1 MKRILLII
9 YSAIIFSTSMA
20 QVTDSGSKPA
30 APAKDSV
37 RYWSYGGIVMLNFGQ
52 TALSNWAAGGENS
65 QSGNSF
71 FNFFAN
77 YKKKSITWDNT
88 IDLGYGMLRQ
98 NEQNRKTDDKID
110 FSTKFGMAASKKW
123 YYSALLNVKTQFTTG
138 YKYPNDTTRVK
149 ISEFLAPGYIVT
161 AVGMDY
167 KPAKFFT
174 AFISPLTGKV
184 TIVANDSLADLGAF
198 GVEPAK
204 FDPATK
210 LKIEDG
216 KNIREELGGYIKI
229 AFQKEVFKNVNLS
242 TKIDLFSNYVKKPEN
257 FDVNWQVLISMKV
270 NKFISASLSTH
281 LIYDEDIRI
290 KNKVTKL
297 LEPPRTQFK
306 EILGVGFSYK
316 FGKNGK

>member
-1 MKRILLII
+1 MKNTVLILL
-9 YSAIIFSTSMA
+9 AIFFMNSVNGQIVEPEKT
-20 QVTDSGSKPA
+20 K
-30 APAKDSV
+30 KDSV
-37 RYWSYGGIVMLNFGQ
+37 RYWQYGGVVMINIGQ

-71 FNFFAN
+71 FNFLAN
-77 YKKKSITWDNT
+77 YKKKNITWDNT

-123 YYSALLNVKTQFTTG
+123 YYSALLNFKSQFTNG
-138 YKYPNDTTRVK
+138 YKYPNDTTRIK

-174 AFISPLTGKV
+174 AFISPLTGKITV
-184 TIVANDSLADLGAF
+184 VANDSLADLGAF

-204 FDPATK
+204 YDQVTK
-210 LKIEDG
+210 EKISDG
-216 KNIREELGGYIKI
+216 KNTREELGGYCKI
-229 AFQKEVFKNVNLS
+229 AFQKDIMKNVNLS

-257 FDVNWQVLISMKV
+257 LDVNWQVLISMKI

-281 LIYDEDIRI
+281 LIYDEDIRP
-290 KNKVTKL
+290 KNKITKEL
-297 LEPPRTQFK
+297 DPPKVQFK

>member
-1 MKRILLII
+1 MKDTILLFAAFLIVN
-9 YSAIIFSTSMA
+9 SVSG
-20 QVTDSGSKPA
+20 QVVEPDKKNQQ
-30 APAKDSV
+30 KDSV
-37 RYWSYGGIVMLNFGQ
+37 KYWQYGGVVMLNFGQ

-71 FNFFAN
+71 FNSFAN
-77 YKKKSITWDNT
+77 YKKKNITWDNT

-123 YYSALLNVKTQFTTG
+123 YYSALFSFKSQFSTG
-138 YKYPNDTTRVK
+138 YKYPNDTTRLK
-149 ISEFLAPGYIVT
+149 ISEFLAPAYIVT
-161 AVGMDY
+161 AIGMDY

-174 AFISPLTGKV
+174 AFISPLTGKI

-198 GVEPAK
+198 GVEAAK
-204 FDPATK
+204 FDPVTK
-210 LKIEDG
+210 EKITNG
-216 KNIREELGGYIKI
+216 KNIREELGGYCKI
-229 AFQKEVFKNVNLS
+229 AFQKDIMKNVNLS
-242 TKIDLFSNYVKKPEN
+242 SKIDLFSNYVKKPEN
-257 FDVNWQVLISMKV
+257 LDVNWQVLISMKI

-281 LIYDEDIRI
+281 LIYDEDIRT
-290 KNKVTKL
+290 KNKETKEL
-297 LEPPRTQFK
+297 DPPKIQFK